1 MAKRRQNSGRGNG
14 AGRNGNGNGN
24 SKKSRVALETAEVDL
39 ILKACQKYRST
50 MPHYLQSAQPELQTV
65 EDVIRKLSLEQG

>member
-1 MAKRRQNSGRGNG
+1 MTKRRENSGRSNG
-14 AGRNGNGNGN
+14 AGRNGS

-50 MPHYLQSAQPELQTV
+50 MPHYLQSVQPEVQTV
-65 EDVIRKLSLEQG
+65 EEVIRKLSLEQD